1 MPQVI
6 TKELDLLQLHKYS
19 LPRKVLYMSSFIQY
33 AGIKSEHSK
42 HVFF

>member
-1 MPQVI
+1 MTLVF
-6 TKELDLLQLHKYS
+6 TEELDLLQLHKCS
-19 LPRKVLYMSSFIQY
+19 LPRQVLYMSSFIQY